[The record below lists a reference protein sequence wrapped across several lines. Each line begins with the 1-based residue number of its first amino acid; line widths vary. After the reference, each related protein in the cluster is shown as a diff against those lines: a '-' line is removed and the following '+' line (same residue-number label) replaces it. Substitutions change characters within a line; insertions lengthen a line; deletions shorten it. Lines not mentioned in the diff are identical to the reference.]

1 MSEKRFHIER
11 DSTSTF
17 TFFYDGKHRLYD
29 EEVVTLLNE
38 QLVEIQKLTKERNN
52 YKGQIKQKNDKIER
66 LQRENNKL
74 QVHYKYDVKH
84 LKEENKQLKRENS
97 AMKEEQN
104 EMIAHLKKQNEQLRK
119 ENTALD
125 NENAEHLADN
135 IRELDLLEKLT
146 KFLHECDLTNEQRAL
161 FRKMITEEDLEV
173 EK

>member
-29 EEVVTLLNE
+29 EEVVNLLNE
-38 QLVEIQKLTKERNN
+38 QTVEIQKLTKERNN

-74 QVHYKYDVKH
+74 QVYYKYDVKH
-84 LKEENKQLKRENS
+84 LKEENEK
-97 AMKEEQN
+97 
-104 EMIAHLKKQNEQLRK
+104 LRK
-119 ENTALD
+119 ENTSLD

-135 IRELDLLEKLT
+135 IRELELLEKLT
-146 KFLHECDLTNEQRAL
+146 KFLHECGLTDEQRAL
-161 FRKMITEEDLEV
+161 FRKMITEEDLQPNLEHQTWKWKN
-173 EK
+173 E